1 MVAMTS
7 LIHLIVCIPIS
18 FPANYIVDKYGIRTA
33 MIIASIF
40 CITGCWVRCLINTGG
55 FWFAILGQLLVG
67 IANPMITNSL
77 NKVSANWFY
86 PEDRV
91 GVTVFLSFSGTISC
105 LLGILMPEIWF
116 KEYTTDNLTGQD
128 L

>member
-1 MVAMTS
+1 MY
-7 LIHLIVCIPIS
+7 LPIS

-55 FWFAILGQLLVG
+55 FRFAILGQLLIG
-67 IANPMITNSL
+67 IVNPMITNSL

>member
-1 MVAMTS
+1 MVTMTS
-7 LIHLIVCIPIS
+7 LIHLIVHLPLS

-55 FWFAILGQLLVG
+55 FWFAILGQLLAG
-67 IANPMITNSL
+67 IVNPMITYSL
-77 NKVSANWFY
+77 NKVSANWLY

-91 GVTVFLSFSGTISC
+91 GVTVFLSFFGTIS
-105 LLGILMPEIWF
+105 LLMGILMPGIWF
-116 KEYTTDNLTGQD
+116 RGYTTDNLTGQD

>member
-7 LIHLIVCIPIS
+7 LIHLIVYIPIS

-33 MIIASIF
+33 MITASIF
-40 CITGCWVRCLINTGG
+40 CITGWWVKCLINTGG

-67 IANPMITNSL
+67 LINPVITNSL

-91 GVTVFLSFSGTISC
+91 GVTVFLSFFGVIS
-105 LLGILMPEIWF
+105 LLMGILMPGIWF
-116 KEYTTDNLTGQD
+116 KGYTTNNLIGQD

>member
-7 LIHLIVCIPIS
+7 LIHLIVHLPLS

-67 IANPMITNSL
+67 IVNPMITNSL
-77 NKVSANWFY
+77 NKVSTNWFY

-91 GVTVFLSFSGTISC
+91 GVTVFLSSLGTIS
-105 LLGILMPEIWF
+105 LLMGILMSF
-116 KEYTTDNLTGQD
+116 K
-128 L
+128 